1 MAQAAKEF
9 LIESIWCTSTDFSAA
24 LPVHMMTQEWQPA
37 ADLDLDVKSKDLG
50 EGRHE
55 VNLIVTVAV
64 KISKDE
70 IFKLATTYTGVF
82 KISGYEGKELE
93 QILESFC
100 PGIIYPYSRQT
111 VSQLVSNAGYPP
123 LHLSPVDFDARF
135 RALKAKEGAE

>member
-1 MAQAAKEF
+1 MSNVTKEF
-9 LIESIWCTSTDFSAA
+9 LIQSIWCTAADFKAV

-50 EGRHE
+50 DGRFE
-55 VNLIVTVAV
+55 VKLMVKVAV
-64 KISKDE
+64 KIAKDE
-70 IFKLATTYTGVF
+70 IFKLENTYTGEF
-82 KISGYEGKELE
+82 KISGYEGNELE

-135 RALKAKEGAE
+135 RALKSKSAGK